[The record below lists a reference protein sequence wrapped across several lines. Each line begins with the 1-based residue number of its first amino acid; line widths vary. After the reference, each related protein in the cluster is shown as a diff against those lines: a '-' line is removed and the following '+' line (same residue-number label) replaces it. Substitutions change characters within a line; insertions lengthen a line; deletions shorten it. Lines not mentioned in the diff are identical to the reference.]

1 MTTTTLPLPD
11 GSELRD
17 LRDRGG
23 QLFGIDSQ
31 THRTATYLE
40 DAAGGGRLVDSAGT
54 EIRRVSAAAPAAAR
68 PTGGSKRASKR
79 TKADGQDRGRWQT
92 FNQFIDSIAP
102 RLSLAERVVWLL
114 MFRHARDG
122 ACDTT
127 VRLLA
132 QGATISRSTAET
144 ALAKL
149 ERYGLV
155 WTIWKSR
162 DKSKASRFGL
172 HPTPSS
178 CLPKLIALK
187 AGEPSRLSGRLAD
200 ESASDTATNR
210 PDDRDACENEPS
222 RLTPGTVPII
232 GTSTESRRDGDR
244 PSGNRRLSKAS
255 KTPA

>member
-1 MTTTTLPLPD
+1 MTTATLPLPD
-11 GSELRD
+11 GTELHD

-23 QLFGIDSQ
+23 QVFGIDSQ

-54 EIRRVSAAAPAAAR
+54 EIRTVSSAALAAER
-68 PTGGSKRASKR
+68 PTGGTKRASKR
-79 TKADGQDRGRWQT
+79 SKTDPHDRGRWQT
-92 FNQFIDSIAP
+92 LNQFIDTIFP
-102 RLSLAERVVWLL
+102 HLSLAERTVWML

-122 ACDTT
+122 VCETT

-162 DKSKASRFGL
+162 DKSKGSRFGI
-172 HPTPSS
+172 HPNPAQ
-178 CLPKLIALK
+178 CLPKLTTVE
-187 AGEPSRLSGRLAD
+187 AGEPSR
-200 ESASDTATNR
+200 
-210 PDDRDACENEPS
+210 
-222 RLTPGTVPII
+222 
-232 GTSTESRRDGDR
+232 
-244 PSGNRRLSKAS
+244 
-255 KTPA
+255 